1 MRHLGSLIAG
11 IVVGIV
17 AWVLIGV
24 AQARIGSDAVNGINT
39 HSWGHYSVALLLMAI
54 AGLLIGLIASTRVSP
69 IGPFVAGAAYVL
81 LQLAYV
87 TWPHFL
93 NWLPGSMFGQHD
105 IWTRPMSS
113 GVFAL
118 LGLVL
123 LVGVLSLRRWQ
134 RWPKRTAAA
143 EPGVVDTTAD
153 TTAGTT
159 AEPDRDVVERR
170 RFPIGTRRSRGVPA
184 DEAAAPT
191 APEET
196 TAGPATTDPT
206 MADTRT
212 GDRTEARPAME
223 PDPVHQRRTDI

>member
-17 AWVLIGV
+17 GWILIGV
-24 AQARIGSDAVNGINT
+24 AQAKIGSDAVSGINT
-39 HSWGHYSVALLLMAI
+39 HSWGHYSVALLLLAV

-87 TWPHFL
+87 TWPNFL
-93 NWLPGSMFGQHD
+93 NWLPGSLFGQHD
-105 IWTRPMSS
+105 VWTRPMSS
-113 GVFAL
+113 GMFAV

-143 EPGVVDTTAD
+143 EPGAVEDTTVD
-153 TTAGTT
+153 
-159 AEPDRDVVERR
+159 PDQDVVERQ
-170 RFPIGTRRSRGVPA
+170 RFPIGVRRSNEVPA
-184 DEAAAPT
+184 DEAATPAAAPT
-191 APEET
+191 EQQT
-196 TAGPATTDPT
+196 V
-206 MADTRT
+206 AD
-212 GDRTEARPAME
+212 EA
-223 PDPVHQRRTDI
+223 DPVHQRHDV